1 MDPNTVIQDLAR
13 SNNFG
18 ARSFTMMDQ
27 IVNAQGLMLEN
38 TPRVENNIQNPNQ
51 TPNLEFN
58 FNESLA
64 NHNWQSQIKDAHL
77 LMN

>member
-38 TPRVENNIQNPNQ
+38 TPRVENNI
-51 TPNLEFN
+51 
-58 FNESLA
+58 
-64 NHNWQSQIKDAHL
+64 
-77 LMN
+77 